1 VIKDAYIVSC
11 IRTPI
16 GKAGG
21 VFSAIRPDDLLSFIL
36 KDLLIQNPSLDP
48 SAIDDVII
56 GCAMPE
62 AEQGL
67 NVARIASLLAGYPAA
82 APGVTINRFCASGLQ
97 SIAYAADKI
106 RLGEADIMIAG
117 GVESMSMIPTMGN
130 RPAFNIKSFADENI
144 GMAYGMGATA
154 EEVAKK
160 YNISRQSQDE
170 FSLKSH
176 KKAFAAI
183 EAGYF
188 DNEISPFTVYSKDYS
203 LKDGLIAENSLVV
216 ARDEGVRGDSS
227 IGKLSKLRTVF
238 KKAGTVTA
246 GNTSQMSDGASAV
259 LVCSRDALNRFNLEP
274 LARFVGFAVS
284 GVDPKVMG
292 IGPVLA
298 IPKVLKQCGIKQ
310 HEVNHMELNEAFAAQ
325 TLAVIRELDLDLAT
339 VNPLGGAIAMGH
351 PLGAT
356 GSIRTTT
363 LLHSLKRTG
372 GRYGMVTMCVGMGMG
387 AAGIFENI

>member
-1 VIKDAYIVSC
+1 MKD
-11 IRTPI
+11 R
-16 GKAGG
+16 
-21 VFSAIRPDDLLSFIL
+21 
-36 KDLLIQNPSLDP
+36 LI
-48 SAIDDVII
+48 
-56 GCAMPE
+56 
-62 AEQGL
+62 
-67 NVARIASLLAGYPAA
+67 
-82 APGVTINRFCASGLQ
+82 T
-97 SIAYAADKI
+97 
-106 RLGEADIMIAG
+106 
-117 GVESMSMIPTMGN
+117 
-130 RPAFNIKSFADENI
+130 
-144 GMAYGMGATA
+144 
-154 EEVAKK
+154 
-160 YNISRQSQDE
+160 
-170 FSLKSH
+170 
-176 KKAFAAI
+176 
-183 EAGYF
+183 
-188 DNEISPFTVYSKDYS
+188 
-203 LKDGLIAENSLVV
+203 ENSLVV

-227 IGKLSKLRTVF
+227 IRKLSKLRTVF

-387 AAGIFENI
+387 AAGIFERM